1 MGTFLYFAYGSN
13 MLIER
18 LRAPGRCPS
27 AAHPRLAW
35 AKGYRVVF
43 WKKGKDGSGKATLIK
58 SANLA
63 DLAIGVVFDISEHE
77 LWALDQAEGAGH
89 GYDRD
94 DAFKLVVEGD
104 VCATACTYIAP
115 HSHRDDKLIPYDWY
129 LDLVLA
135 GAHQNKLP
143 DRYIAA
149 LRAVAVQPDPAP
161 ESKERLAALSL
172 LEQAGYQ
179 STKLT
184 FR

>member
-35 AKGYRVVF
+35 AHGYRVVF
-43 WKKGKDGSGKATLIK
+43 WKMGEDGSGKATLIK
-58 SANLA
+58 SANPA
-63 DLAIGVVFDISEHE
+63 DQAIGVVFDISEHE
-77 LWALDQAEGAGH
+77 LPALDRAEGAGH
-89 GYDRD
+89 GYHRD
-94 DAFKLVVEGD
+94 DGFKLVLDGE

-115 HSHRDDKLIPYDWY
+115 QTHCDDKLIPYDWY
-129 LDLVLA
+129 LELVLA

-143 DRYIAA
+143 DSYIAA
-149 LRAVAVQPDPAP
+149 LRAVAVKPDPDP
-161 ESKERLAALSL
+161 DSKGRLDALSL
-172 LEQAGYQ
+172 LKQAGYEPRK
-179 STKLT
+179 SA